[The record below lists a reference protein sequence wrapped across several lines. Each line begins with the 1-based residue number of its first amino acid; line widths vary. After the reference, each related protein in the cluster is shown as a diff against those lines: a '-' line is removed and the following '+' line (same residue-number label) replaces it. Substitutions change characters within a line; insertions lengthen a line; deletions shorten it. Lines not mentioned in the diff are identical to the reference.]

1 MNWRALAMCQHNDPD
16 LFFPIGNA
24 SSGPTLMQTSEAKAV
39 CRRCPVIDQCLNSAL
54 NAYVVEG
61 IWGGT
66 TEAERRV
73 MRRRASRVD
82 GTTAKPAA

>member
-1 MNWRALAMCQHNDPD
+1 MCQQSDPD

-24 SSGPTLMQTSEAKAV
+24 SSGPTLMQISEAKAV
-39 CRRCPVIDQCLNSAL
+39 CRGCPVIDQCLDWAL
-54 NAYVVEG
+54 DAYLVEG

-66 TEAERRV
+66 TEVERRA